1 MNAVTTSSVG
11 RAVLL
16 AAVLALLFVV
26 ATPEEGHTQKVGTAR
41 LVLRESGEGNRLLR
55 SPFAVQHAPWFVS
68 WHFDCAAVHAG
79 QRHTVLSVSDARVV
93 NGEVV
98 RNGLDEAAVTL
109 TYVFRQ
115 PSEQDRLFRKAW
127 RRGTSGTLTFRDTGV
142 LFTVGIVT
150 QCRWRFQVTES
161 APGHDPL
168 AGTWEYLKTVPRR
181 EVEALGYRFE
191 AVHRS
196 VAVSRA
202 HAVEIART
210 RGGTPA
216 RGTQNSPPPFDLQES
231 LLARLHSSTVIDGC
245 TCWVLVR
252 RAQPPIQIDLAFV
265 DAITGRWKGET
276 TLRYRYSR

>member
-161 APGHDPL
+161 APVTIRLPGPGSISRRFPVARSRPWGIDSKPFTVPWLLAERMRWRSPGHEAELLL
-168 AGTWEYLKTVPRR
+168 AG
-181 EVEALGYRFE
+181 
-191 AVHRS
+191 HR
-196 VAVSRA
+196 
-202 HAVEIART
+202 
-210 RGGTPA
+210 TPA
-216 RGTQNSPPPFDLQES
+216 PFDLQES
-231 LLARLHSSTVIDGC
+231 LLARPHSSTVIDGC